1 MAQNAEMHGVILKRK
16 RQVQT
21 KVGQG
26 FPTMKFSLMQL
37 WILEIYLT
45 KIIRIVWWVFCCCCK
60 FQSLVK
66 AESY

>member
-26 FPTMKFSLMQL
+26 LPTMKFRLMQL
-37 WILEIYLT
+37 WILKIYLT
-45 KIIRIVWWVFCCCCK
+45 KIIRIVWWGFFVVVNSK
-60 FQSLVK
+60 VW
-66 AESY
+66 